1 MSFETVKF
9 KYQATDGT
17 QKDAEVGLAQYQQ
30 ASRAGMNLNQF
41 LQAQY
46 PDADKNQG
54 TAFQQFAAAMGFNLD
69 PKAKFKQ
76 SAANILE
83 GNAMVAGA
91 VTAPDGQD
99 RSIAG
104 RLLMPEIV
112 LGMQEANLFQNTTPL
127 REALM
132 SKVAMRTSVNS
143 KTYYRPVVDS
153 DTNKDFEQRSIGQGA
168 TPDLLVKIATSER
181 GYTIPTTSFGIEITD
196 EALASSTLDQIGMM
210 IRSARRSI
218 DNKSIYRWISR
229 IVNGDS
235 LHGIS
240 ALTPVN
246 LSSFDSSI
254 TGSEVTQE
262 AWLKA
267 LLDGQEYWEADTM
280 LATKDSFLA
289 VQNRGQRP
297 TVSDDTGRD
306 NRLNAGLNLMNVS
319 LDTIDTIMVNQ
330 DSALG
335 GAGNFLLF
343 DSQQSLEY
351 AQNVSA
357 SYEAVERY
365 VMRRVE
371 QMRFDMAEE
380 MFRWRDDAMMLVTR
394 A

>member
-1 MSFETVKF
+1 MSLETVKF

-17 QKDAEVGLAQYQQ
+17 QKEAEAGLKDYQTAARQ
-30 ASRAGMNLNQF
+30 GMSLNQF
-41 LQAQY
+41 LQAKY
-46 PDADKNQG
+46 PDADKTYG
-54 TAFQQFAAAMGFNLD
+54 TAFQQFAAGMGFNLD
-69 PKAKFKQ
+69 AKAKFKNK
-76 SAANILE
+76 SADVLE
-83 GNAMVAGA
+83 GNAIIAGS

-112 LGMQEANLFQNTTPL
+112 LSMQEMSLFQNTGPL
-127 REALM
+127 RDALM
-132 SKVAMRTSVNS
+132 SKIAMRTNVSS

-153 DTNKDFEQRSIGQGA
+153 DTNRNFEQRSIGQGA
-168 TPDLLVKIATSER
+168 TPDLLVKISTSER

-210 IRSARRSI
+210 LRSARRSI
-218 DNKSIYRWISR
+218 DNKSVYRWISR
-229 IVNGDS
+229 IVNGDT

-246 LSSFDSSI
+246 LSTFDSTI
-254 TGSEVTQE
+254 TGSEVTQT

-267 LLDGQEYWEADTM
+267 LMDGQEYWEADTM

-289 VQNRGQRP
+289 IQNRGQRP

-306 NRLNAGLNLMNVS
+306 NRLNAGMNLMNVS
-319 LDTIDTIMVNQ
+319 LETIDTIMVNQ
-330 DSALG
+330 DAALG

-343 DSQQSLEY
+343 DSNQSLEY
-351 AQNVSA
+351 AQNTSA

-380 MFRWRDDAMMLVTR
+380 MFRFRDDAMMLVTR

>member
-1 MSFETVKF
+1 MSFETVNF
-9 KYQATDGT
+9 KYKATDGT
-17 QKDAEVGLAQYQQ
+17 MKDAEVGLSQYQK
-30 ASRAGMNLNQF
+30 ASRAGMNLSQY
-41 LQAQY
+41 LQSEY
-46 PDADKNQG
+46 PDADTQQG
-54 TAFQQFAAAMGFNLD
+54 TAFQQFATSMGFNLN
-69 PKAKFKQ
+69 PKAKFKNS
-76 SAANILE
+76 SAHVLE
-83 GNAMVAGA
+83 GNAMIAGA

-112 LGMQEANLFQNTTPL
+112 LGMQEMNLPQNTSPL
-127 REALM
+127 RDALM

-153 DTNKDFEQRSIGQGA
+153 DTNRNFQQREIGQGA

-196 EALASSTLDQIGMM
+196 EALASTTLDQIGMM

-218 DNKSIYRWISR
+218 DNKSVYRWIDR
-229 IVNGDS
+229 IVNGDAQ
-235 LHGIS
+235 HCIT

-246 LSSFDSSI
+246 LSTFDSTI
-254 TGSEVTQE
+254 TGSEVTQT

-280 LATKDSFLA
+280 LATKNSFLA
-289 VQNRGQRP
+289 IQNRGQRP

-306 NRLNAGLNLMNVS
+306 NRLNAGMNLMNVA
-319 LDTIDTIMVNQ
+319 LETIDTIMVNK
-330 DSALG
+330 DAALG

-365 VMRRVE
+365 VMRRAE
-371 QMRFDMAEE
+371 QMRYDMAEE
-380 MFRWRDDAMMLVTR
+380 MFRWRDDAMMLVSR

>member
-1 MSFETVKF
+1 MSYEALKF
-9 KYQATDGT
+9 NYEATDGT
-17 QKDAEVGLAQYQQ
+17 KKEAQVGLQEYQQ

-41 LQAQY
+41 LQAKYQ
-46 PDADKNQG
+46 DADPKVG
-54 TAFQQFAAAMGFNLD
+54 TVFQQFAAAMGYNLN
-69 PKAKFKQ
+69 PMAKFKNT
-76 SAANILE
+76 AAEILE
-83 GNAMVAGA
+83 GKGIIAGA

-112 LGMQEANLFQNTTPL
+112 LGMQEQFLPQDTMPL
-127 REALM
+127 RNALM
-132 SKVAMRTSVNS
+132 SKVAIRTNVNS

-153 DTNKDFEQRSIGQGA
+153 DTNRDFEQRVISQGA

-181 GYTIPTTSFGIEITD
+181 GYTIPTTSFGVEITD
-196 EALASSTLDQIGMM
+196 EAMASSTLDQIGMM
-210 IRSARRSI
+210 LRSARRSI
-218 DNKSIYRWISR
+218 DNKSVYRWISR
-229 IVNGDS
+229 IVNGDAQY
-235 LHGIS
+235 GITG
-240 ALTPVN
+240 LTPVN
-246 LSSFDSSI
+246 LSSFDGAI
-254 TGSEVTQE
+254 TGDEVTQT

-267 LLDGQEYWEADTM
+267 LMDGQEYWEADTM
-280 LATKDSFLA
+280 LATKDSYLA
-289 VQNRGQRP
+289 IENRGQRP

-306 NRLNAGLNLMNVS
+306 NRLNAGMNLMNVS
-319 LDTIDTIMVNQ
+319 LDTIDTILVNQ

-351 AQNVSA
+351 VQNVSA

-365 VMRRVE
+365 VMRKME

-380 MFRWRDDAMMLVTR
+380 MFRFRDDAMMLVTR

>member
-1 MSFETVKF
+1 MSLETVRF
-9 KYQATDGT
+9 KYKATDGT
-17 QKDAEVGLAQYQQ
+17 MKDGEVSLSKYQKAG
-30 ASRAGMNLNQF
+30 RAGMNLNQY
-41 LQAQY
+41 LQAEYQ
-46 PDADKNQG
+46 DADPQQG
-54 TAFQQFAAAMGFNLD
+54 TAFQQFAAAMGYNLN
-69 PKAKFKQ
+69 PNAKFKHT
-76 SAANILE
+76 AANVLE
-83 GNAMVAGA
+83 GNAMIAGA
-91 VTAPDGQD
+91 ITAPDGQD

-104 RLLMPEIV
+104 RLLMPEII
-112 LGMQEANLFQNTTPL
+112 LGMQELRLAQNTGPL

-132 SKVAMRTSVNS
+132 SKVAMRTNVSS

-153 DTNKDFEQRSIGQGA
+153 DTNRNFEQREIGQGA
-168 TPDLLVKIATSER
+168 TPDLLVKISTSER
-181 GYTIPTTSFGIEITD
+181 GYTIPTTSFSVEITD

-210 IRSARRSI
+210 LRSARRSI
-218 DNKSIYRWISR
+218 DNKSVYRWISR
-229 IVNGDS
+229 IVNGDAQ
-235 LHGIS
+235 HGIT

-246 LSSFDSSI
+246 LSTFDSTI
-254 TGSEVTQE
+254 TGDEVTQI

-267 LLDGQEYWEADTM
+267 LMDGQEYWEADTM

-289 VQNRGQRP
+289 IENRGQRP

-306 NRLNAGLNLMNVS
+306 NRLNAGMNLMNVR

-343 DSQQSLEY
+343 DSSQSLEY